1 MNELY
6 MQVTITSRGLTRKF
20 ISFYEK
26 QGLEV
31 SFISFGHGTAS
42 SEILRYF
49 GLEEAEKSIL
59 FHIVTGRKWKEQKH
73 LLQME
78 MQIDIPGI
86 GIVFLIPLS
95 SIGGRKALS
104 YLTCGQEFVQKEEST
119 LKDTKLELLVV
130 ISNQG
135 YTELIMDAARKV
147 HTIGGTVIHARGTGN
162 QMAEKFMGVTLVP
175 EKDMLFIVV
184 QTEQKNAVM
193 ESIMKETGTGTKVG
207 AVVFSLPV
215 TDTAGL
221 HIMEE
226 VQESGEEI

>member
-1 MNELY
+1 
-6 MQVTITSRGLTRKF
+6 
-20 ISFYEK
+20 
-26 QGLEV
+26 
-31 SFISFGHGTAS
+31 
-42 SEILRYF
+42 
-49 GLEEAEKSIL
+49 
-59 FHIVTGRKWKEQKH
+59 
-73 LLQME
+73 ME

-86 GIVFLIPLS
+86 GIIFLIPLS

-119 LKDTKLELLVV
+119 LKNTKQELLVV

-175 EKDMLFIVV
+175 EKDLLFIVI

-193 ESIMKETGTGTKVG
+193 QSIMKEAGTGTKAG

-221 HIMEE
+221 PIIEE
-226 VQESGEEI
+226 LQENEEEI